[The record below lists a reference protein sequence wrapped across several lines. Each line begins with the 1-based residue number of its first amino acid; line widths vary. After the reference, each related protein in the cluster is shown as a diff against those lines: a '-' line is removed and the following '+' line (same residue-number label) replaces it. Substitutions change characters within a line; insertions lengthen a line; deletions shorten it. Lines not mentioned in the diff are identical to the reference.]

1 MKRAVTR
8 SATRC
13 SASARA
19 AAAAA
24 LLLLTAA
31 RDPILVPEVSQHEV
45 KLQQGFNG
53 TELLLFGAL
62 LTPEGTRASA
72 SGSGAYDIVVVLKG
86 PTRSVVVREKQKV
99 GGIWLNAASTELRS
113 APGFY
118 AVASS
123 RPIGRIVDDKTAAI
137 YELGLKW
144 LQLSPIGAI
153 DPSVEDRFAAGL
165 VGLRSRGA
173 LYPQNDTGVTITG
186 ACSTRRGSRCL
197 PICRRAPTRP
207 RPSRCCAAAWSPRR

>member
-1 MKRAVTR
+1 MKRAETR

-72 SGSGAYDIVVVLKG
+72 SGSG
-86 PTRSVVVREKQKV
+86 
-99 GGIWLNAASTELRS
+99 RS
-113 APGFY
+113 APWLNLNVSLPTGK
-118 AVASS
+118 S
-123 RPIGRIVDDKTAAI
+123 RPGAVPVTGAGGPLEAGAL
-137 YELGLKW
+137 LGA
-144 LQLSPIGAI
+144 GASGGS
-153 DPSVEDRFAAGL
+153 SVEHALIAPVMVRARANNAA
-165 VGLRSRGA
+165 VRR
-173 LYPQNDTGVTITG
+173 VTRQL
-186 ACSTRRGSRCL
+186 CMR
-197 PICRRAPTRP
+197 PPPPTNQLEP
-207 RPSRCCAAAWSPRR
+207 PADAAE